1 MGLYAMTF
9 LISTSRIPFWDEGW
23 CILVFGVLVAAWMWG
38 ASKLYL
44 TAWASGLL
52 GRRAVEER

>member
-1 MGLYAMTF
+1 MGLYALTF
-9 LISTSRIPFWDEGW
+9 LISTSRIPLWEEGW
-23 CILVFGVLVAAWMWG
+23 CILVFGVLVAAWIGG

-52 GRRAVEER
+52 GRRDL